1 MVFMGKRLQK
11 INWQSYNRELIQRGS
26 ITFWIC
32 EESLSNWFN
41 ISSGCGFQKIYSDLA
56 IEMLLLLRCRF
67 RLTLRGTQGFAES
80 ILKMMGFHL
89 PIPNY
94 STLSRRAQELEI
106 ELKKRTS
113 RSGLLHVVI
122 DSTGL
127 KVFGEGEWKVR
138 QHGYSKRRTWR
149 KLHVCVDE
157 STGEILSSI
166 LTDNSF
172 KDNEVF
178 EDLIL
183 NADQDIYQATADG
196 AYDAKNCWEFCEKE
210 NIQGTFPPREGAK
223 IQQHGNVNQTPKQRD
238 ENLRLVRELGKPA
251 WKVLSG
257 YSRRSLSETTM
268 YRFKTIFG
276 DKLNAR
282 NFGNQATEAFI
293 KCKILNLMKTPS
305 VLQ

>member
-1 MVFMGKRLQK
+1 MGKRLRK
-11 INWQSYNRELIQRGS
+11 INWKSYNRELIQRGS

-32 EESLSNWFN
+32 EESLSNWFHV
-41 ISSGCGFQKIYSDLA
+41 SSGSGFQKIYSDLA
-56 IEMLLLLRCRF
+56 IQMLLLLRCRF
-67 RLTLRGTQGFAES
+67 NLTLRGTQGFAES
-80 ILKMMGFHL
+80 ILKMMGLHL
-89 PIPNY
+89 PIPSY
-94 STLSRRAQELEI
+94 STLCRRAEGLEI
-106 ELKKRTS
+106 ELRKKTPPPV
-113 RSGLLHVVI
+113 GPIHVVI

-157 STGEILSSI
+157 STGEILSSV
-166 LTDNSF
+166 LTHNSF

-178 EDLIL
+178 EDLIQ
-183 NADQDIYQATADG
+183 ATDQDIYQTTADG
-196 AYDAKNCWEFCEKE
+196 AYDAKNCWEFCERE

-223 IQQHGNVNQTPKQRD
+223 IHKHGNASDIPKQRD
-238 ENLRLVRELGKPA
+238 ENLRLIRELGKPA
-251 WKVLSG
+251 WKALSG

-276 DKLNAR
+276 SKLHAR

-293 KCKILNLMKTPS
+293 KCKILNLMKTPA